1 MNTQTLEQHV
11 IKTTHTHG
19 GETFNA
25 SFDVTEFVPLLKE
38 MDNKFSRIRK
48 RTVDKLGF
56 VGGNL
61 EVIGGEDFPIFEV
74 DYQKDYLGLI
84 VKRYQNEIEKTIDV
98 LDKICK
104 EMFTV
109 DFFDSGACV
118 IGMQVEIQV
127 LLPKKR
133 KATNITLVSQ
143 YGQGE
148 GFNYV
153 YQRRVLQLIE
163 KYIPSMFPYVK
174 TNCGRMD

>member
-11 IKTTHTHG
+11 IKTTHTHA
-19 GETFNA
+19 GETFNT

-38 MDNKFSRIRK
+38 LNERFEKVQK
-48 RTVDKLGF
+48 RAIDKTEYKDGKYVVVGKEEFPKYDLKYEKDSWGF
-56 VGGNL
+56 RRRTN
-61 EVIGGEDFPIFEV
+61 I
-74 DYQKDYLGLI
+74 
-84 VKRYQNEIEKTIDV
+84 NEIDNIS
-98 LDKICK
+98 KILNNICQ
-104 EMFTV
+104 EVFTV

-118 IGMQVEIQV
+118 IGMQVELEV
-127 LLPKKR
+127 LPTSKR
-133 KATNITLVSQ
+133 KTENVCIVSQ

-153 YQRRVLQLIE
+153 YHKRVLQLIE